1 MRQLVYGEPPE
12 LQEVPEPQAG
22 PGEQVVT
29 VSRAAVNPLDVW
41 VSAGTVAA
49 AGPLPRT
56 AGCEGAGVTE
66 DGRRVA
72 FRVAGFL

>member
-1 MRQLVYGEPPE
+1 MRQLVYGEPLV
-12 LQEVPEPQAG
+12 LQDVPEPAAR
-22 PGEQVVT
+22 PGRAVVT

-56 AGCEGAGVTE
+56 AGA
-66 DGRRVA
+66 RA
-72 FRVAGFL
+72 PA